1 VFSLFRSRRTGET
14 EVVSNEREFFRRY
27 ERRLPPRSIFDK
39 QGEAHAELDLELTR
53 KLEDLLRPK
62 LGAWEQSDRWF
73 HQMDFYG
80 DGVRSLIFR
89 RNLFPSAEI
98 PAMRALL
105 VGVHADFTILCCATD
120 ELLAS
125 EEQRRT
131 IEDDYLAIWQH
142 GLLVTRQ
149 LANLLTTGDA

>member
-27 ERRLPPRSIFDK
+27 ERLLPSRSIFDK
-39 QGEAHAELDLELTR
+39 QGDAHGQIDLDLTS
-53 KLEDLLRPK
+53 KLESLLRPK

-80 DGVRSLIFR
+80 DGVRSLTFR
-89 RNLFPSAEI
+89 RDLFPRAEI
-98 PAMRALL
+98 PAMRAMLA
-105 VGVHADFTILCCATD
+105 GNHAHFTILCCATD

-125 EEQRRT
+125 EERRRQMR
-131 IEDDYLAIWQH
+131 DDYLAIWQH
-142 GLLVTRQ
+142 GFLATRQ
-149 LANLLTTGDA
+149 LADLLATGDA